1 MTSWALPL
9 LLLALTVFGVL
20 HAIEPHRTDRKDRP

>member
-20 HAIEPHRTDRKDRP
+20 RAIEPPRIHRKDKP